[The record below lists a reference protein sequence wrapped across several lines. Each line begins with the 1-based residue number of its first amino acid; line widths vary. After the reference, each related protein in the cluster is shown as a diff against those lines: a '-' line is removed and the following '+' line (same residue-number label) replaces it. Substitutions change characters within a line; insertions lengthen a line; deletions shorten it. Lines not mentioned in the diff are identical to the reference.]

1 MNMARRVIRPILK
14 TAAKEALAA
23 GDKHRAETLTWKT
36 WHAGR
41 RGAITFAAQEGNFK
55 LAQMLARHEHA
66 DVTLQAYDKLL
77 PDALFL
83 RDALAI
89 DAKRLKN

>member
-1 MNMARRVIRPILK
+1 
-14 TAAKEALAA
+14 
-23 GDKHRAETLTWKT
+23 
-36 WHAGR
+36 
-41 RGAITFAAQEGNFK
+41 
-55 LAQMLARHEHA
+55 MLARHEHA